1 MFPRVEAWLADGD
14 PEVEVVPS
22 PELAEASMDRF
33 EALRRG
39 DLGDRLSL
47 SSVEIVSILRY
58 SVPGMIP
65 EGIGD
70 PELELKDGVVAISA
84 SVAVESFPLLPD
96 LGSVLG
102 FLPDTVVVLV
112 EGMLAPLDEKRAAL
126 VIHAVQAAFIPLP
139 DRMIPDI
146 LAALGRKDGEGLAK
160 DALAVPLPD
169 GIESVYVLRDSL
181 VLVAKH

>member
-1 MFPRVEAWLADGD
+1 MFPRVEAWLADSD
-14 PEVEVVPS
+14 PTAEVVPS

-65 EGIGD
+65 DGIGH
-70 PELELKDGVVAISA
+70 PEVELRDGVVAISA
-84 SVAVESFPLLPD
+84 SVAFESFPLLPD
-96 LGSVLG
+96 LDSVLG
-102 FLPDTVVVLV
+102 FLPDTVVVSL
-112 EGMLAPLDEKRAAL
+112 EGVFAPLDEKRVAL

-146 LAALGRKDGEGLAK
+146 LMALGREEVEGLAK
-160 DALAVPLPD
+160 DALVVPLPD
-169 GIESVYVLRDSL
+169 GIVSVHVLRDSL